1 MKYIKLF
8 EKFNFDELAIL
19 SELEKAILHIVR
31 VHEKAYYDETK
42 ISDEFMFRRD
52 IKDLIQMGLD
62 KKGFELNPRKY
73 PKNPN
78 MSKGLTADHILATI
92 SDYQYGM
99 YGEDKLGIDS
109 DDAESSLI
117 FELVVLLEPLQRRT
131 DDVITSSY
139 FITDLTSRIKDA
151 MAFTEDGIYQRIYK

>member
-42 ISDEFMFRRD
+42 ISDEFMFKRD

-62 KKGFELNPRKY
+62 KKGK
-73 PKNPN
+73 
-78 MSKGLTADHILATI
+78 
-92 SDYQYGM
+92 
-99 YGEDKLGIDS
+99 
-109 DDAESSLI
+109 
-117 FELVVLLEPLQRRT
+117 
-131 DDVITSSY
+131 
-139 FITDLTSRIKDA
+139 
-151 MAFTEDGIYQRIYK
+151 